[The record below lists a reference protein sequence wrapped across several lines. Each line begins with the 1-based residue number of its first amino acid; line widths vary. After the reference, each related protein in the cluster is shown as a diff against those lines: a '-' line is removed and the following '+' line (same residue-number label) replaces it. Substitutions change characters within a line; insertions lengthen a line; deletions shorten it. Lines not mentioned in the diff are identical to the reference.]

1 MDCVRWVRSGAAVLG
16 SIPGVL
22 LALGVLLVLAL
33 VRFASL
39 KFVLNRS
46 AETSKR
52 KAKETPMETNNS
64 NIACS
69 SLIETGWAL
78 GVAVASGLALLP

>member
-1 MDCVRWVRSGAAVLG
+1 
-16 SIPGVL
+16 
-22 LALGVLLVLAL
+22 LALGVLLVLVL

-39 KFVLNRS
+39 KFALNRP

-52 KAKETPMETNNS
+52 KAKEAPVKSSNS
-64 NIACS
+64 KIACS
-69 SLIETGWAL
+69 SLFETVWTL